1 MKQLTKVATLKVLIS
16 IIILSFIQAA
26 VLAQDTT
33 HSSTTVTTH
42 QETSTWYT
50 SPWVWIVGIAVFIL
64 LLVALLGGKKRD
76 KTGTTD
82 KVTVTKSIRTD
93 RDTGTV

>member
-1 MKQLTKVATLKVLIS
+1 MKQLTKIATFKALIS
-16 IIILSFIQAA
+16 VFILSLIQ
-26 VLAQDTT
+26 VILFAQDTT

-42 QETSTWYT
+42 QETTALYT

-64 LLVALLGGKKRD
+64 LLVALLGGKNRNR
-76 KTGTTD
+76 TGTSD
-82 KVTVTKSIRTD
+82 KVTVTKSVRTD